1 MLNNLLRTFCSK
13 VQRGIRT
20 AAPALV
26 ILFLSS
32 CALMPQQEY
41 EQNWAG
47 RFSLQTVVYGQ
58 ADRNSGN
65 FKFSVNKNASE
76 LSLYG
81 PLGITLAEIYEDDS
95 TARLKRPDEPTVTA
109 GNVEELM
116 VKTVGF
122 PIPVRELSEWLN
134 GRPIPDKDFRL
145 IERSDTLERFSQGGW
160 LVSVFKNGG
169 HPVKIEIRNAE
180 PTADLSI
187 KLILLIR
194 SSKL

>member
-1 MLNNLLRTFCSK
+1 MLITLLRFLCTNAQAVFRAS
-13 VQRGIRT
+13 
-20 AAPALV
+20 AAATVVL
-26 ILFLSS
+26 LLSS

-47 RFSLQTVVYGQ
+47 RFSLQTEVYGQ

-65 FKFSVNKNASE
+65 FKFSVSKNASE

-81 PLGITLAEIYEDDS
+81 PLGIAVAEIYEDNRI
-95 TARLKRPDEPTVTA
+95 ARLKRADEPTVTA
-109 GNVEELM
+109 DNVEELM

-134 GRPIPDKDFRL
+134 GRPIPGKDFRM
-145 IERSDTLERFSQGGW
+145 IERSDNLEKFSQGGW
-160 LVSVFKNGG
+160 LVSVFKNSER
-169 HPVKIEIRNAE
+169 PVKIEIRNAE
-180 PTADLSI
+180 PTSDLSV

-194 SSKL
+194 SAKL